1 MTKVVDGG
9 WWEGIC
15 GDRVGWF
22 PGLYVEEIST
32 GAYRYPITRQIRLHC
47 RVSVSE
53 PHTSELNCRFFIYV
67 YIYVY
72 IYLSYVF
79 RKF

>member
-22 PGLYVEEIST
+22 PGLYVEEISAGT
-32 GAYRYPITRQIRLHC
+32 YMYRYSISSLIFRLKLQC
-47 RVSVSE
+47 
-53 PHTSELNCRFFIYV
+53 TFGTELDIHMLGGC
-67 YIYVY
+67 
-72 IYLSYVF
+72 
-79 RKF
+79 